1 MKILLINSNPVVSRL
16 TALSARK
23 ESVPL
28 DEIRDIADLKNSN
41 YNIVF
46 VDAELLSQE
55 ILTLL
60 KNSNIKRRVIFY
72 TQDDK
77 DNIDDIFN
85 YTILKPFLPSEVSSI
100 LREAKMELDEEEHK
114 DTQPKEEYLNL
125 NELISTKKDDLE
137 PLEIKED
144 KKYNILKGSE
154 EELLKELKAS
164 KPITPKNSKKEDKLN
179 LEDDLLIKNNKEEP
193 ISKNELFELDNKK
206 DDSSELFSLDKG
218 SSKDIKNGVLDLDSS
233 DNIEFKEK
241 QKSQKDTKIID
252 KDNVLDLDIESSNEV
267 KFKEKKETPKDTK
280 VLDKEE
286 ILNIKSLLDS
296 QEPSDKNLSLD
307 DVMTPTAP
315 SIAMNIKKD
324 KEIKSEN
331 NKKDKVMKK
340 VFKDTVG
347 SLPIE
352 ELRQLLRGTKIHIT
366 IEFPKEV

>member
-1 MKILLINSNPVVSRL
+1 MKILLVNSNPVVSRL

-23 ESVPL
+23 ESVAL
-28 DEIRDIADLKNSN
+28 DEIRDIADLKKSN

-46 VDAELLSQE
+46 VDSESLNKE
-55 ILTLL
+55 ILTVL
-60 KNSNIKRRVIFY
+60 KNSDIKRRVIFY

-77 DNIDDIFN
+77 DIDDIFN

-100 LREAKMELDEEEHK
+100 LREAKIELDEEEHK

-144 KKYNILKGSE
+144 KKYDILKGSE
-154 EELLKELKAS
+154 EELLKELQAS
-164 KPITPKNSKKEDKLN
+164 KNINKSKKEDKLD
-179 LEDDLLIKNNKEEP
+179 LEDDLLIKDDKEDTT
-193 ISKNELFELDNKK
+193 SKNELFELDDIKEDN
-206 DDSSELFSLDKG
+206 SELFSLDRDN
-218 SSKDIKNGVLDLDSS
+218 SKDIKD
-233 DNIEFKEK
+233 E
-241 QKSQKDTKIID
+241 
-252 KDNVLDLDIESSNEV
+252 VLDLDIDSINEV
-267 KFKEKKETPKDTK
+267 KLDKLEEKKETPKDTK

-315 SIAMNIKKD
+315 SIAIDMKKD
-324 KEIKSEN
+324 KEKEIKPESS
-331 NKKDKVMKK
+331 KKDKVMKK

>member
-1 MKILLINSNPVVSRL
+1 MKILLVNSNPVVSRL

-28 DEIRDIADLKNSN
+28 DEIRDIADLKKSN

-46 VDAELLSQE
+46 VDSESLSTE
-55 ILTLL
+55 ILTVL
-60 KNSNIKRRVIFY
+60 KNSDIKRRVIFY

-77 DNIDDIFN
+77 DIDDIFN

-100 LREAKMELDEEEHK
+100 LREAKIELDEEEHK

-144 KKYNILKGSE
+144 KKYDILKGSE
-154 EELLKELKAS
+154 EELLKELQAS
-164 KPITPKNSKKEDKLN
+164 KNINKSKKEDKLD
-179 LEDDLLIKNNKEEP
+179 LEDDLLIKDDKEDTTSKNN
-193 ISKNELFELDNKK
+193 NELFELDDIKEDNSK
-206 DDSSELFSLDKG
+206 LFSLDEDSHKN
-218 SSKDIKNGVLDLDSS
+218 SNKDIKNE
-233 DNIEFKEK
+233 I
-241 QKSQKDTKIID
+241 
-252 KDNVLDLDIESSNEV
+252 LDLDIDSIDEIKLDKPE
-267 KFKEKKETPKDTK
+267 EKKETPKDTK

-315 SIAMNIKKD
+315 SITIDMKKD
-324 KEIKSEN
+324 KEKEIKPESS
-331 NKKDKVMKK
+331 KTDKVMKK